1 MKISSDANKSMINQD
16 RMPKPKAKRI
26 ICHDQMI
33 RTVAQGT

>member
-16 RMPKPKAKRI
+16 HMPKPKGKII
-26 ICHDQMI
+26 ICHDQII